1 MLFDLNGSKY
11 MVKFKRQQTTTFA
24 YLFKYINE
32 TIKFFPMNL
41 AASLCNPKDR
51 FVKST
56 GRKLA
61 LARLLKET
69 QELNLSREDRV
80 KIWEIYFKEHKK

>member
-1 MLFDLNGSKY
+1 
-11 MVKFKRQQTTTFA
+11 
-24 YLFKYINE
+24 
-32 TIKFFPMNL
+32 MNL